1 MKHLTTILL
10 ALIILNSCNKSNKTF
25 ATSDGKIKVF
35 KEDTSQIEGADL
47 PIHLDSTEYLIHAIG
62 KIDTYNSRSFLYS
75 ESNKMRN
82 MSSYN
87 ISRNNNFTITGE
99 LTNIKFQ
106 NFGSEELVTLTEDNL
121 KITSVTYLNKI
132 ADEENKLLIYTIYD
146 ADTNKDSQLDYE
158 DIKTLYISNIDGSNF
173 KKLTQ
178 NLDQLIDWK
187 LVSPLN
193 RIYFRSITDSNKNGE
208 FDTTDKINYQ
218 YVNLKN
224 QQFKVESYHP
234 VQ

>member
-1 MKHLTTILL
+1 MKHLTTIVL
-10 ALIILNSCNKSNKTF
+10 ALLILNSCSKGNKTI
-25 ATSDGKIKVF
+25 AASDGKTRTF
-35 KEDTSQIEGADL
+35 KADISQIEVADL

-62 KIDTYNSRSFLYS
+62 KIDPYNSRSFLYS
-75 ESNKMRN
+75 ESNNTRN

-99 LTNIKFQ
+99 LTNLKFQ
-106 NFGSEELVTLTEDNL
+106 HFGSEGLVTLTKNHL

-132 ADEENKLLIYTIYD
+132 ANEENKLLIYTIYD
-146 ADTNKDSQLDYE
+146 ADTNKDYQLDYE

-173 KKLTQ
+173 RKLTH

-193 RIYFRSITDSNKNGE
+193 CLYFRSIADSNKNGE

-224 QQFKVESYHP
+224 QEFKVISYHP
-234 VQ
+234 IQ